1 MESLKAVYP
10 TVSGNIKS
18 GESCRYVESIKPFSS
33 LIRLFLWVKME
44 QERLNLY
51 FMDMKYIRDL
61 HKVDDR
67 VQSVSPQIHKSN
79 RPFVGIVVICDD
91 HKYCVPLDSAK
102 EKHKTQKNDVDF
114 SRIFDGEKLISVL
127 NFNNMI
133 PVDDRFIT
141 KIDLRP
147 SSKDNFAQANYKKL
161 CIKEIEWCR
170 KNQEAIVRKA
180 NKLYYLVQKPNC
192 SIMLKKRCNDF
203 KKLEKVLETLL
214 QKK

>member
-1 MESLKAVYP
+1 M
-10 TVSGNIKS
+10 
-18 GESCRYVESIKPFSS
+18 ESIKPFSS
-33 LIRLFLWVKME
+33 LRRLFLWVKME

>member
-1 MESLKAVYP
+1 MAKATVNIIDKVTKISVGDSHSLAVTSNGDVYGWGLS
-10 TVSGNIKS
+10 THSELGLDYNIDTFSTNKNDKK
-18 GESCRYVESIKPFSS
+18 YVI
-33 LIRLFLWVKME
+33 
-44 QERLNLY
+44 
-51 FMDMKYIRDL
+51 
-61 HKVDDR
+61 
-67 VQSVSPQIHKSN
+67 
-79 RPFVGIVVICDD
+79 
-91 HKYCVPLDSAK
+91 PLSSAK

-114 SRIFDGEKLISVL
+114 TRIFDGEKLISVL

-147 SSKDNFAQANYKKL
+147 SLKDISAHANYKKL

-170 KNQEAIVRKA
+170 KNKEAIVKKA

-192 SIMLKKRCNDF
+192 SSMLKKRCNDF
-203 KKLEKVLETLL
+203 KKLEKVLEKLL

>member
-1 MESLKAVYP
+1 MK
-10 TVSGNIKS
+10 
-18 GESCRYVESIKPFSS
+18 
-33 LIRLFLWVKME
+33 

-79 RPFVGIVVICDD
+79 RPFVGIIVICDD

-114 SRIFDGEKLISVL
+114 TRIFDGEKLISVL

-133 PVDDRFIT
+133 PVDDRYIT
-141 KIDLRP
+141 KIDLKP
-147 SSKDNFAQANYKKL
+147 SPKDNPAQASYKKL

-170 KNQEAIVRKA
+170 KNQEAIVKKA

-192 SIMLKKRCNDF
+192 SSMLKKRCNDF
-203 KKLEKVLETLL
+203 KKLEKVLEKLL

>member
-1 MESLKAVYP
+1 MK
-10 TVSGNIKS
+10 
-18 GESCRYVESIKPFSS
+18 
-33 LIRLFLWVKME
+33 

-51 FMDMKYIRDL
+51 FMDMKYVRYL
-61 HKVDDR
+61 HKADDR
-67 VQSVSPQIHKSN
+67 VQSISPQIHKSN

-91 HKYCVPLDSAK
+91 HKYCIPLDSAK

-114 SRIFDGEKLISVL
+114 TRFFDGDKLISVL

-133 PVDDRFIT
+133 PIDDRFIT
-141 KIDLRP
+141 KVDLKI
-147 SSKDNFAQANYKKL
+147 SSKDNSSQANYKKL

-192 SIMLKKRCNDF
+192 SNMLKKRCNDF
-203 KKLEKVLETLL
+203 KKLEKVLEKLL
-214 QKK
+214 SK

>member
-1 MESLKAVYP
+1 M
-10 TVSGNIKS
+10 
-18 GESCRYVESIKPFSS
+18 ESIKPFSS
-33 LIRLFLWVKME
+33 LRRLFLWVKME

-61 HKVDDR
+61 HKADDR

-91 HKYCVPLDSAK
+91 HKYCVSLDSAK
-102 EKHKTQKNDVDF
+102 EKHKIQKNDVDF
-114 SRIFDGEKLISVL
+114 TRVFDGEKLISVL

-133 PVDDRFIT
+133 PVDNRFIS
-141 KIDLRP
+141 KIDLKP
-147 SSKDNFAQANYKKL
+147 SPKDTQAQANCKKL

-170 KNQEAIVRKA
+170 KNQEAIVKKA

-192 SIMLKKRCNDF
+192 SSMLKKRCNDF
-203 KKLEKVLETLL
+203 KKLEKVLEKLL

>member
-1 MESLKAVYP
+1 MEPLKAVYP
-10 TVSGNIKS
+10 TVSGNFKS
-18 GESCRYVESIKPFSS
+18 GESCRQVESIKPFSL
-33 LIRLFLWVKME
+33 LIRLFLWKNMQ

-51 FMDMKYIRDL
+51 FLDMKYIRDL
-61 HKVDDR
+61 HNADDR

-79 RPFVGIVVICDD
+79 RPFVGIVIICDEK
-91 HKYCVPLDSAK
+91 KYCVPLDSAK

-114 SRIFDGEKLISVL
+114 TRIFDGEKLISVL

-133 PVDDRFIT
+133 PVDDKYIT
-141 KIDLRP
+141 RIDLKP
-147 SSKDNFAQANYKKL
+147 SPNDNFSLANYKKL

-170 KNQEAIVRKA
+170 KNHDAIVRKA

-192 SIMLKKRCNDF
+192 SVMLKKRCNDF
-203 KKLEKVLETLL
+203 KKLETVLEKLL

>member
-1 MESLKAVYP
+1 M
-10 TVSGNIKS
+10 
-18 GESCRYVESIKPFSS
+18 ESIKPFSS

-79 RPFVGIVVICDD
+79 RPFVGIVVICDE

-114 SRIFDGEKLISVL
+114 TRIFDGEKLISVL
-127 NFNNMI
+127 NFNNII
-133 PVDDRFIT
+133 PVDDIYIT
-141 KIDLRP
+141 KIDLKP
-147 SSKDNFAQANYKKL
+147 SPKDNSAQANYKKL

-170 KNQEAIVRKA
+170 KNQEAIVKKA

-192 SIMLKKRCNDF
+192 SSMLKKRCNDF
-203 KKLEKVLETLL
+203 KKLEKILEKLL

>member
-1 MESLKAVYP
+1 
-10 TVSGNIKS
+10 
-18 GESCRYVESIKPFSS
+18 
-33 LIRLFLWVKME
+33 ME

-61 HKVDDR
+61 HKADDR

-114 SRIFDGEKLISVL
+114 TRIFDSEKLISVL

-133 PVDDRFIT
+133 PVDDRYIT
-141 KIDLRP
+141 KIDLKP
-147 SSKDNFAQANYKKL
+147 SPKDNSAQASYKKL

-170 KNQEAIVRKA
+170 KNQEAIVKKA

-192 SIMLKKRCNDF
+192 SSMLKKRCNDF
-203 KKLEKVLETLL
+203 KKLEKVLEKLL